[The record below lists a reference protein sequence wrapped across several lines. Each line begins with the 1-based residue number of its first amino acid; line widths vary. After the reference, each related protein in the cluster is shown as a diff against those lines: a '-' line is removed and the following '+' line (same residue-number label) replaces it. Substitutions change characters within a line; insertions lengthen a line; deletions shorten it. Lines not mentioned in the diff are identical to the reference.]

1 LKDIDKFPHWPRG
14 LSRTQAASYIGIS
27 PGTFD
32 KMIRDGLMPGPKAI
46 YGRRVWDK
54 FALDDAFDVLDGGHR
69 KDDGRQV
76 FYEFEA

>member
-1 LKDIDKFPHWPRG
+1 MKDIDKLPHWPRG

-54 FALDDAFDVLDGGHR
+54 LALDDAFDVLDGGHR
-69 KDDGRQV
+69 RDDAGQV
-76 FYEFEA
+76 IYEFEA